1 MRSNEIKQQYLL
13 LSLLFGIVLEMLVFF
28 QIEIKKQQIKEGQ
41 KMGKGKFIT
50 YRRYNEMNDCL
61 KNLI

>member
-1 MRSNEIKQQYLL
+1 MRSDETKQQYLL
-13 LSLLFGIVLEMLVFF
+13 LSLLFGIVLEILVFSNRN
-28 QIEIKKQQIKEGQ
+28 KKTQQINEVQ

-50 YRRYNEMNDCL
+50 YRRYTEMNDCL